1 MLLKV
6 IDTKGKTRWINAAYV
21 KSLKSK
27 GGVTEIEVAGWNS
40 TVRVAHEMDE
50 VAAVINQAMTEF
62 GAPLGALEE
71 QANAQ
76 AGAQAA
82 VIGVVLGG

>member
-40 TVRVAHEMDE
+40 TVRVAPRDGRGGGGDQSGDDG
-50 VAAVINQAMTEF
+50 VRGATRGF
-62 GAPLGALEE
+62 GRAGERPG
-71 QANAQ
+71 
-76 AGAQAA
+76 GAQAA